1 MSSAVVDLRL
11 DGRDLLLVGPA
22 ELHDRRSRR
31 FFRTILGGEITTDG
45 WRISARNQ
53 PTAQLV
59 LRVDRYINQRGW
71 TPNRDDL
78 VARDIEFALERRR
91 SFERTAVAARE
102 WKAGKVAITE
112 AELEESLRQFGW
124 SDARKLRAHQR
135 SGATHAITA
144 GNSAN
149 FSVPGSGKTT
159 TALAVA
165 TSHMAAG
172 TVDLVLVV
180 GPLACFEPWETETQ
194 AALPGKLMVTRVR
207 GTRDQRLEMYAR
219 ARSATILLVGY
230 QAATTDQQPI
240 FDLAERLNVMLV
252 VDESH
257 RAKRFRGGSWA
268 PALIAIAKR
277 CKTRIVLSG
286 TPMPK
291 SPLDLYSQLNIIWP
305 DGQLTGTADDF
316 EQRADADFPKLRAKV
331 APFTI
336 RTPKADLGLPPYTI
350 KTHEVEL
357 DGTQA
362 EIYDLIA
369 SRFRRTLADA
379 PIWEEKL
386 TTLRRARPIR
396 LLQAATNPDLL
407 NRNDKLYET
416 PRVPADSPTLME
428 RLARFSTTEV
438 PSKYVHATELVAAI
452 TGAGRKVVCWSNFV
466 ANLDQWRRHLEH
478 ELDVACYQVDGR
490 IPVDDGIK
498 RSKYDD
504 LDETR
509 EQILQHFLTYDG
521 PAVFITN
528 PASCSESIS
537 LHHACHDAIYLDRTY
552 DAALYLQSIDRIHR
566 LGLPTGADVT
576 IHLLLATHDSQPTI
590 DHLVDNSLTKKRG
603 AMEEVLQGAELH
615 PSVYELSRPEG
626 TDDDLS
632 TLLRYLLGE

>member
-1 MSSAVVDLRL
+1 MSSAVVELRL
-11 DGRDLLLVGPA
+11 DGRDLLLEGPA

-31 FFRTILGGEITTDG
+31 FFSTILGGDMTTDG

-53 PTAQLV
+53 PMAQLV
-59 LRVDRYINQRGW
+59 LRVDSYINQRGW
-71 TPNRDDL
+71 TPDRDDL

-91 SFERTAVAARE
+91 SFERTAAAARE
-102 WKAGKVAITE
+102 WKAGKVAVTE
-112 AELEESLRQFGW
+112 AELEETLRQFGW
-124 SDARKLRAHQR
+124 SDTRKLRDHQR

-165 TSHMAAG
+165 ASHMAAG

-180 GPLACFEPWETETQ
+180 GPLACFEPWETETH

-207 GTRDQRLEMYAR
+207 GTQDQRAELYAR
-219 ARSATILLVGY
+219 ARSASILLVGY
-230 QAATTDQQPI
+230 QAATADQQRI
-240 FDLAERLNVMLV
+240 FDIAERLNVMLI

-277 CKTRIVLSG
+277 CKTRIILSG
-286 TPMPK
+286 TPMPR

-316 EQRADADFPKLRAKV
+316 EHRADADFPKLRAEV

-357 DGTQA
+357 GGTEA
-362 EIYDLIA
+362 DIYDLIA
-369 SRFRRTLADA
+369 GRFRRTLADA
-379 PIWEEKL
+379 PSWEEKL
-386 TTLRRARPIR
+386 DALRRARPIR
-396 LLQAATNPDLL
+396 LLQAAANPDLL
-407 NRNDKLYET
+407 NRHDELYDT
-416 PRVPADSPTLME
+416 PRVSADSPTLMD
-428 RLARFSTTEV
+428 RLARFSTAEV
-438 PSKYVHATELVAAI
+438 PSKYVHATELVASI
-452 TGAGRKVVCWSNFV
+452 IGAGRKVVCWSNFV
-466 ANLDQWRRHLEH
+466 ANLDQWRQHLER
-478 ELDVACYQVDGR
+478 ELGVACYQIDGR
-490 IPVDDGIK
+490 IPVDDGSN

-509 EQILQHFLTYDG
+509 EQVLHHFLTHDG

-566 LGLPTGADVT
+566 LGLPPGTEVT
-576 IHLLLATHDSQPTI
+576 IHLLLATHDAQPTI
-590 DHLVDNSLTKKRG
+590 DHLVDMSLTQKRD

-632 TLLRYLLGE
+632 ALLRYLLGE